1 MARVCVCVCVC
12 ANYKVLKI
20 AHKRQSGWQKTTA
33 AATATEHWPLDNEDE
48 AKHKKAHRDLCHK
61 KEKRQWKK
69 EKLCSLAFRVR
80 QSRPDARYVIN
91 YTSRCTGMAEKCCR
105 NYNRKHNEII
115 CTNGAHRN
123 PGKAGRLIHAV
134 SPSLLLLAAELL
146 ALMAT
151 CAVFN

>member
-1 MARVCVCVCVC
+1 MCVCVC

-20 AHKRQSGWQKTTA
+20 AHKRQSGWQKT
-33 AATATEHWPLDNEDE
+33 EHCPLDNEDE
-48 AKHKKAHRDLCHK
+48 AKQKKAPRDLCHK
-61 KEKRQWKK
+61 KGKETKREKESR
-69 EKLCSLAFRVR
+69 CSLAFRVR

-91 YTSRCTGMAEKCCR
+91 YTSRCTAMAEKCCR

-134 SPSLLLLAAELL
+134 PPPAELL
-146 ALMAT
+146 ALMAA